1 MLNDHDQYE
10 ELIPD
15 YCSGRLTESESE
27 GLRRHADA
35 CERCSRTLAELRP
48 LFLHLDID
56 KLRHAPPGYFS
67 TVLPN
72 VRARIDAEKS
82 LPAPKRIPEF
92 VFPAAAIALAV
103 MVILTLNLPWQESAQ
118 GPESIS
124 QAIGD
129 IPADVLADAL
139 VDQADR
145 AGVSDGSAMD
155 VITDERFDREIVNT
169 LTSDPSA
176 LGELEASSE
185 ALWPTDLSETEVTVL
200 LQRLS
205 EREVL

>member
-1 MLNDHDQYE
+1 MSNDHDRYV

-27 GLRRHADA
+27 SLLRHAEA
-35 CERCSRTLAELRP
+35 CERCARTLAELRP
-48 LFLHLDID
+48 LFSALEMD
-56 KLRHAPPGYFS
+56 KPLEAPPGYFA
-67 TVLPN
+67 TVLPK
-72 VRARIDAEKS
+72 VRARIDRKRSVPSPTWMPELA
-82 LPAPKRIPEF
+82 LPA
-92 VFPAAAIALAV
+92 AGLALAV
-103 MVILTLNLPWQESAQ
+103 MVMLTLALPWQQ
-118 GPESIS
+118 GDPGPESMT
-124 QAIGD
+124 QAIGQL
-129 IPADVLADAL
+129 PADVLADAL
-139 VDQADR
+139 VDQAER
-145 AGVSDGSAMD
+145 AGVSDGSFVD
-155 VITDERFDREIVNT
+155 VITDERLDSEIVNT